1 VKCHQ
6 NTANPTLHA
15 PNRLEMRTKLLWTF
29 LAMDLILLPMEEM
42 EKWMELMKEAL
53 PMRHSTFLLR
63 EHQQQHHYHQ
73 HQPENH
79 SGPENLRFACGVA
92 D

>member
-1 VKCHQ
+1 
-6 NTANPTLHA
+6 
-15 PNRLEMRTKLLWTF
+15 MRTKPLGTF

-42 EKWMELMKEAL
+42 EKLMELMKEAL
-53 PMRHSTFLLR
+53 PMRHSAFLLR

-73 HQPENH
+73 HQPGNH
-79 SGPENLRFACGVA
+79 SGPENLRFACSIA

>member
-1 VKCHQ
+1 
-6 NTANPTLHA
+6 
-15 PNRLEMRTKLLWTF
+15 MRTTLLWTF

-53 PMRHSTFLLR
+53 PMRHSAFLLR
-63 EHQQQHHYHQ
+63 EHQQQHHHHQ